1 MKIAFPYPAYW
12 PYVRR
17 GVERCTHD
25 LATYL
30 ASRGHEVHV
39 ITSTPGRPR
48 VGWDGKIRVTYL
60 KQLNHPLVYGHG
72 ITNWGGDVFAWF
84 LDPHADHEQVDD
96 HRDLRDG

>member
-25 LATYL
+25 LGTFL

-39 ITSTPGRPR
+39 ITSTCTSHVR
-48 VGWDGKIRVTYL
+48 
-60 KQLNHPLVYGHG
+60 
-72 ITNWGGDVFAWF
+72 FC
-84 LDPHADHEQVDD
+84 
-96 HRDLRDG
+96 